1 MSLSLSL
8 HAYPTMFTTVFRYY
22 NSWIELSDDPACSDS
37 SSSITPSSKLSPS
50 PSSQQ
55 HQQQNKPPVHPLLPK
70 INPKNELDMFND
82 IEKFAPQMAGDSSE
96 WSIQR
101 SFDVA
106 AIPEDSAS
114 DSDDDFGSVFG
125 NSFL

>member
-1 MSLSLSL
+1 
-8 HAYPTMFTTVFRYY
+8 
-22 NSWIELSDDPACSDS
+22 
-37 SSSITPSSKLSPS
+37 
-50 PSSQQ
+50 
-55 HQQQNKPPVHPLLPK
+55 
-70 INPKNELDMFND
+70 MFND